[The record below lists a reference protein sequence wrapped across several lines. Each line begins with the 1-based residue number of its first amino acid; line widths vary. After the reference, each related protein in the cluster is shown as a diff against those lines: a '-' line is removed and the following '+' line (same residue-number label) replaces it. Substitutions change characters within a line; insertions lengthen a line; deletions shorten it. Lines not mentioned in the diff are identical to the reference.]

1 MKIDVAL
8 GKVGERVQE
17 LVLEDF
23 AGGLGAP
30 KVKPEPSDAWKAV
43 AEIGSRL
50 WLDTGDIDEA
60 TGLWNENFSALTTNN
75 TLLNREIQKGIYDE
89 LVKRAAAAI
98 KEVAPEIDE
107 KTLVLEIAFVL
118 NAYHGLKLVEQF
130 GANVSLELHTDLA
143 HDVERIVSYG
153 KRFFNLLPEKFII
166 KVPLTPAGLLGCRKI
181 SDSGVPVNFT
191 LGYSAR
197 QNYLAALL
205 ARPKF
210 VNVFLGRLNAFV
222 ADYKLGSGINVGE
235 KACLSTQRAL
245 KDLRDSGR
253 AQTSLIAASLRT
265 GDQVAAL
272 TGVDVMTLPPK
283 VAGQYQKSPAEK
295 AESKVLNDPDVPLA
309 DGVDLSDFGGDSLWT
324 VSDDFKGCCDALLAK
339 DVDGLTGESIQ
350 SHFEAAGIGDFLPRW
365 TEGEIA
371 IIRRDGKI
379 PDYNEWKTKLS
390 SGKIG
395 LDALM
400 NVSGLLSFTVD
411 QEALDGRIKS
421 LIS

>member
-1 MKIDVAL
+1 MKTDVVL
-8 GKVGERVQE
+8 GKVGERVRE

-23 AGGLGAP
+23 PGGFTAP
-30 KVKPEPSDAWKAV
+30 RIKPVASEAWKPV

-50 WLDTGDIDEA
+50 WLDTGDIEEA
-60 TGLWNENFSALTTNN
+60 TELWNEEFSALTTNN

-98 KEVAPEIDE
+98 KEVAPEIDR
-107 KTLVLEIAFVL
+107 KTLVLEISFVL
-118 NAYHGLKLVEQF
+118 NAYHGLKLVQQF

-166 KVPLTPAGLLGCRKI
+166 KVPLTPAGLIGCRKL
-181 SDSGVPVNFT
+181 SDAGVPVNFT
-191 LGYSAR
+191 LGYAAR

-222 ADYKLGSGINVGE
+222 ADYQLGSGVNVGE
-235 KACLSTQRAL
+235 KACLATQRVL
-245 KDLRDSGR
+245 KELRDSGR
-253 AQTSLIAASLRT
+253 GQSSLIAASLRT
-265 GDQVAAL
+265 GEQVAAL

-283 VAGQYQKSPAEK
+283 VAAEYQQSPVEK
-295 AESKVLNDPDVPLA
+295 AESRIMDDPDVPLA
-309 DGVDLSDFGGDSLWT
+309 DGVSLSDFDGSSLWT
-324 VSDDFKGCCDALLAK
+324 VSDEFKACVDALLAK
-339 DVDGLTGESIQ
+339 DVDNLTGESIQ
-350 SHFEAAGIGDFLPRW
+350 SHFEAAGFGDFLPRW
-365 TEGEIA
+365 TDAELA

-390 SGKIG
+390 TGKIG

-411 QEALDGRIKS
+411 QEALDDRIRS
-421 LIS
+421 LIA